1 MAQFSQI
8 KANAA
13 GIDLGSRVV
22 FIALSDGTVKSFETF
37 TAGLLSAVNF
47 LKQNKVETAAME
59 STGVYG
65 VVLFDMIEEAGI
77 EIFLVNPAHLKY
89 VPGRKTDVQDCQWI
103 QQLHSYGLL
112 KPSFVPQ
119 ASIKILRSYLRIREQ
134 HVKDGASCIQR
145 MQKALTMMNL
155 MLHNVIS
162 RLNSV
167 SGMRVL
173 KAILEGQ
180 RDPETLLSL
189 CDKSI
194 IKNKR
199 DQVLAALQ
207 GNHKDE
213 HLFALK
219 QALDCYEF
227 YQVKMAECDQKIDE
241 QMAAINKD
249 KTEPEQLGKAKKIR
263 NNQPQIEDYHKKMV
277 TVMDGKD
284 LTILPGITDY
294 NLLQLIGEIGT
305 DLTKWPTEKHFTSW
319 LGLSPGKN
327 SSGKLIK
334 QSKKK
339 AKPKAGGVFREA
351 ARSILQSKKIALG
364 HFARRIRAKKGS
376 YIAIKATAR
385 KLAELYYRTATKGT
399 EYVEQGIEKYE
410 QKIQETQMR
419 ILMKK
424 AYELNMMV
432 VPVEQ

>member
-13 GIDLGSRVV
+13 GIDLGSRLV
-22 FIALSDGTVKSFETF
+22 FIALSDGTVRSFETF

-47 LKQNKVETAAME
+47 LGQNKIETVAME

-65 VVLFDMIEEAGI
+65 MVLFDMIEEAGI
-77 EIFLVNPAHLKY
+77 EVFLVNPAHLKY

-112 KPSFVPQ
+112 KPSFIPQ
-119 ASIKILRSYLRIREQ
+119 ASIKVLRSYLRIREQ
-134 HVKDGASCIQR
+134 HIKDAASCVQR

-173 KAILEGQ
+173 NAILEGQ

-207 GNHKDE
+207 GNYKDE
-213 HLFALK
+213 HLFGLK

-227 YQVKMAECDQKIDE
+227 YQVKMTECDQMIDQ
-241 QMAAINKD
+241 QMAEINKD
-249 KTEPEQLGKAKKIR
+249 KAEPEQMGKAKKIR

-284 LTILPGITDY
+284 LTALPGITDY

-305 DLTKWPTEKHFTSW
+305 DLSKWPTEKHFTSW

-376 YIAIKATAR
+376 YVAIKATAR
-385 KLAELYYRTATKGT
+385 KLAELYYRTATKGIQ
-399 EYVEQGIEKYE
+399 YVEQGIEKYE
-410 QKIQETQMR
+410 QKIQETQLR

-432 VPVEQ
+432 IPVNQ

>member
-13 GIDLGSRVV
+13 GIDLGSRLV
-22 FIALSDGTVKSFETF
+22 FIALSDGTVRSFETF

-47 LKQNKVETAAME
+47 LGQNKIETVAME

-65 VVLFDMIEEAGI
+65 MVLFDMIEEAGI
-77 EIFLVNPAHLKY
+77 EVFLVNPAHLKY

-112 KPSFVPQ
+112 KPSFIPQ
-119 ASIKILRSYLRIREQ
+119 ASIKVLRSYLRIREQ
-134 HVKDGASCIQR
+134 HIKDAASCVQR

-173 KAILEGQ
+173 NAILEGQ

-207 GNHKDE
+207 GNYKDE
-213 HLFALK
+213 HLFGLK

-227 YQVKMAECDQKIDE
+227 YQVKMTECDQMIDQ
-241 QMAAINKD
+241 QMAEINKD
-249 KTEPEQLGKAKKIR
+249 KAEPEQMGKAKKIR

-284 LTILPGITDY
+284 LTALPGITDY

-305 DLTKWPTEKHFTSW
+305 DLSKWPTEKHFTSW

-327 SSGKLIK
+327 S
-334 QSKKK
+334 
-339 AKPKAGGVFREA
+339 
-351 ARSILQSKKIALG
+351 
-364 HFARRIRAKKGS
+364 
-376 YIAIKATAR
+376 
-385 KLAELYYRTATKGT
+385 
-399 EYVEQGIEKYE
+399 
-410 QKIQETQMR
+410 
-419 ILMKK
+419 
-424 AYELNMMV
+424 
-432 VPVEQ
+432 